1 MAPMAAESIHVAGRA
16 GANPGVHIIS
26 VKGAITE
33 ATAAAFQEAVHVAA
47 TPGLIVDLSE
57 VPWLDSMAVGTLVRA
72 FVFCTK
78 CGRKF
83 ALVGVNPRIKNVL
96 HMVGL
101 DPLFKAYATVAEAE
115 SALS

>member
-1 MAPMAAESIHVAGRA
+1 MAAESMHVAGRA
-16 GANPGVHIIS
+16 GANPGVHILS

-33 ATAAAFQEAVHVAA
+33 ATAAAFQEAVRAVSASA
-47 TPGLIVDLSE
+47 LIVDLSE
-57 VPWLDSMAVGTLVRA
+57 VPWVDSMAVGTLVRA
-72 FVFCTK
+72 FVFCSK

-83 ALVGVNPRIKNVL
+83 ALVGLNPRVKNIL

-101 DPLFKAYATVAEAE
+101 DPLLKAYATIPEAE